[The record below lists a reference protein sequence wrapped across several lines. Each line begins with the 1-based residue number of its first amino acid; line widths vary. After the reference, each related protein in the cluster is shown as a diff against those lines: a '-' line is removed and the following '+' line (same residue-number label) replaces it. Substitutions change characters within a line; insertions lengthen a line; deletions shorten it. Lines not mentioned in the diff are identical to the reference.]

1 MVTYY
6 LPTYFQGSKGS
17 SPIRSGV
24 LIFCTAICVGMCLG
38 TAKVSVPCS
47 ISRSIS
53 LPLIP
58 FTVSITDL
66 APFAI
71 ITGQSVERTG
81 HYLFQ
86 NYIAWALVMIGY
98 GTLSLLT
105 STSSLAMT
113 QGLQILGAAGLGV
126 LQVAPVFGVLA
137 PLAVDDNALALALLA
152 YIRSFGQ

>member
-1 MVTYY
+1 MITYY
-6 LPTYFQGSKGS
+6 LPTYFQGSKSS

-24 LIFCTAICVGMCLG
+24 LMFSTAVCVGEYH
-38 TAKVSVPCS
+38 ARQDSPAVPIEWFYQRRILNFIAS
-47 ISRSIS
+47 
-53 LPLIP
+53 P
-58 FTVSITDL
+58 TQL

-81 HYLFQ
+81 HYLIQ

-105 STSSLAMT
+105 ATSTIAMT
-113 QGLQILGAAGLGV
+113 QGLQVLGAAGLGI
-126 LQVAPVFGVLA
+126 LQDAPIFGVLA

>member
-1 MVTYY
+1 MTVTMVTYY

-24 LIFCTAICVGMCLG
+24 LIFSTAVCIGEYC
-38 TAKVSVPCS
+38 ARQYSVTS
-47 ISRSIS
+47 ARRI
-53 LPLIP
+53 LINLIDSP
-58 FTVSITDL
+58 TQL

-81 HYLFQ
+81 HYLIQ

-98 GTLSLLT
+98 GTLRLLT
-105 STSSLAMT
+105 AESTIAMT
-113 QGLQILGAAGLGV
+113 QGLQVLGAAGLGI